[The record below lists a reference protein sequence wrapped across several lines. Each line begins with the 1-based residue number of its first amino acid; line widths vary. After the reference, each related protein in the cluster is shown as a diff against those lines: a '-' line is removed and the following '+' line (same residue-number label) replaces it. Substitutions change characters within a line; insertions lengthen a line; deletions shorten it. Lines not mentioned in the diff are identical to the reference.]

1 MNGVPS
7 VERRLILLLTGIAAV
22 AVVGVLAILPYRLY
36 QRDIRTAEVNA
47 HRIAG
52 VVHASISRAIAEGE
66 DVADVVNRFQGIA
79 ATEITLER
87 LDEGEVHPAA
97 TALRGSSVLRGTDLT
112 YYAPPIL
119 DRNGKT
125 MIASMYFD
133 LTPMKRNSVRLIVGL
148 VVAVMVG
155 SLCFSLA
162 VFFLIRRSL
171 VAPLRRITETFER
184 VAETGEPVDVPEFR
198 TREMVDLARAIQRAQ
213 GAIGRR
219 DAAREDRPG
228 GTR

>member
-1 MNGVPS
+1 MNGIPS
-7 VERRLILLLTGIAAV
+7 VERRLVLLLTAIAAI

-47 HRIAG
+47 HRIAS
-52 VVHASISRAIAEGE
+52 VVHASISRAVAAGE

-87 LDEGEVHPAA
+87 LQEGEVHPAA
-97 TALRGSSVLRGTDLT
+97 TSQRGSSVLRGTDLT

-119 DRNGKT
+119 DRNGRT

-148 VVAVMVG
+148 VAAVMVG
-155 SLCFSLA
+155 SLFFSLA

-171 VAPLRRITETFER
+171 VEPLERITAGFER
-184 VAETGEPVDVPEFR
+184 VAETGGPLELPEFR
-198 TREMVDLARAIQRAQ
+198 TREMADLAQAIQRAHA
-213 GAIGRR
+213 AIARR
-219 DAAREDRPG
+219 DATTEGRSGESG
-228 GTR
+228 